1 LPAWRATSQSKDAR
15 ESIWTNRLQALPF
28 PVAERFLFTEDW
40 RSRVLLCTVR
50 FSIREYVAADFDAI
64 YAIDQACYPAD
75 IAYSRGELRWYL
87 SLPGAECLVAEI
99 RGSSDGGGGRKSN
112 AKTSRKKIAGFI
124 VTARQDVRAHIVT
137 IDVLELHRRAGLG
150 ASLLRRTEAS
160 LRKRGTREVWLETA
174 TNNEAA
180 IAFWNKH
187 GYRTRGRIRNYYP
200 GGLDAF
206 SMSKP
211 LTGSAAQEN

>member
-1 LPAWRATSQSKDAR
+1 
-15 ESIWTNRLQALPF
+15 
-28 PVAERFLFTEDW
+28 
-40 RSRVLLCTVR
+40 VR
-50 FSIREYVAADFDAI
+50 FSIREYRATDFDAI

-87 SLPGAECLVAEI
+87 GLTGAECLVAEI
-99 RGSSDGGGGRKSN
+99 RDSGDQGRCKSS
-112 AKTSRKKIAGFI
+112 AKASRKKIVGFI
-124 VTARQDVRAHIVT
+124 ITAQQKQHGHIVT
-137 IDVLELHRRAGLG
+137 IDVIEARRREGLG
-150 ASLLRRTEAS
+150 ASMLLRAQAR
-160 LRKRGTREVWLETA
+160 LRKRGAREVWLETA

-180 IAFWNKH
+180 IAFWEKH

-211 LTGSAAQEN
+211 LAGAAAQEK

>member
-1 LPAWRATSQSKDAR
+1 M
-15 ESIWTNRLQALPF
+15 
-28 PVAERFLFTEDW
+28 RFT
-40 RSRVLLCTVR
+40 
-50 FSIREYVAADFDAI
+50 IREYGAADFDAI

-75 IAYSRGELRWYL
+75 IAYSRGQLRWYL
-87 SLPGAECLVAEI
+87 SLTGAECVVAEI
-99 RGSSDGGGGRKSN
+99 RANKNSRAGSG
-112 AKTSRKKIAGFI
+112 KTSRKKIAGFI
-124 VTARQDVRAHIVT
+124 ITARQDVHAHIIT

-150 ASLLRRTEAS
+150 ASLLRRAEAR
-160 LRKRGTREVWLETA
+160 LGKRGAREVWLETA

-180 IAFWNKH
+180 IAFWDKH

-211 LTGSAAQEN
+211 LAGAAAQEN

>member
-1 LPAWRATSQSKDAR
+1 M
-15 ESIWTNRLQALPF
+15 
-28 PVAERFLFTEDW
+28 
-40 RSRVLLCTVR
+40 R
-50 FSIREYVAADFDAI
+50 FSIRQYRAADFDAI
-64 YAIDQACYPAD
+64 YTIDQACYPAD
-75 IAYSRGELRWYL
+75 IAYSRAELRWYL

-99 RGSSDGGGGRKSN
+99 RGVGAGRSKGN
-112 AKTSRKKIAGFI
+112 TKASRKKIAGFI
-124 VTARQDVRAHIVT
+124 ITARQNVHAHIVT

-150 ASLLRRTEAS
+150 ASLLRRAEAS
-160 LRKRGTREVWLETA
+160 LRKRGAREVWLETA

-200 GGLDAF
+200 GALDAF

-211 LTGSAAQEN
+211 LAGAAAQEN

>member
-1 LPAWRATSQSKDAR
+1 M
-15 ESIWTNRLQALPF
+15 
-28 PVAERFLFTEDW
+28 
-40 RSRVLLCTVR
+40 R
-50 FSIREYVAADFDAI
+50 FSIREYCAADFGAI

-87 SLPGAECLVAEI
+87 GLPGAECLVAEI
-99 RGSSDGGGGRKSN
+99 RRSGTGRKSKGSMK
-112 AKTSRKKIAGFI
+112 ASRKKIVGFVI
-124 VTARQDVRAHIVT
+124 TAQQIPHAHIIT

-150 ASLLRRTEAS
+150 ASLLRRAEAR
-160 LRKRGTREVWLETA
+160 LRKRGAREVWLETA

-200 GGLDAF
+200 GGIDAF

-211 LTGSAAQEN
+211 LAGTAA

>member
-1 LPAWRATSQSKDAR
+1 
-15 ESIWTNRLQALPF
+15 
-28 PVAERFLFTEDW
+28 
-40 RSRVLLCTVR
+40 VR
-50 FSIREYVAADFDAI
+50 FSIREYCAADFEAI
-64 YAIDQACYPAD
+64 YAIDQACYSAD

-99 RGSSDGGGGRKSN
+99 RGSGGGGRNTGS
-112 AKTSRKKIAGFI
+112 AKPSRKKIAGFI
-124 VTARQDVRAHIVT
+124 VTARQNVHAHIVT

-150 ASLLRRTEAS
+150 ASLLRRAEAS
-160 LRKRGTREVWLETA
+160 LQKRDACEVWLETA

-211 LTGSAAQEN
+211 LAGAAAQEN

>member
-1 LPAWRATSQSKDAR
+1 M
-15 ESIWTNRLQALPF
+15 
-28 PVAERFLFTEDW
+28 
-40 RSRVLLCTVR
+40 R
-50 FSIREYVAADFDAI
+50 FSIREYRAADFDAI

-99 RGSSDGGGGRKSN
+99 RSGGVGGRKNN
-112 AKTSRKKIAGFI
+112 AKASRKKIAGFI
-124 VTARQDVRAHIVT
+124 VTARQNVHAHIVT

-150 ASLLRRTEAS
+150 ASLLRRAEAS
-160 LRKRGTREVWLETA
+160 LRKRGAREVWLETA

-211 LTGSAAQEN
+211 LAGAATQEN

>member
-1 LPAWRATSQSKDAR
+1 M
-15 ESIWTNRLQALPF
+15 
-28 PVAERFLFTEDW
+28 
-40 RSRVLLCTVR
+40 R
-50 FSIREYVAADFDAI
+50 FSIREYRAADFDAI

-75 IAYSRGELRWYL
+75 IAYSRAELRWYL
-87 SLPGAECLVAEI
+87 SLAAAECLVAEI
-99 RGSSDGGGGRKSN
+99 RGSGAGGRSKGS
-112 AKTSRKKIAGFI
+112 AKASHEKIVGFVI
-124 VTARQDVRAHIVT
+124 TARQDAHAHIVT
-137 IDVLELHRRAGLG
+137 IDVLELHRRAGRG
-150 ASLLRRTEAS
+150 ASLLRRAEAR
-160 LRKRGTREVWLETA
+160 LRKRGAREVWLETA

-211 LTGSAAQEN
+211 LAGAAAQEN

>member
-1 LPAWRATSQSKDAR
+1 M
-15 ESIWTNRLQALPF
+15 
-28 PVAERFLFTEDW
+28 
-40 RSRVLLCTVR
+40 R
-50 FSIREYVAADFDAI
+50 FSIRQYSAADFDAI

-99 RGSSDGGGGRKSN
+99 RGSGGVGGSKSS
-112 AKTSRKKIAGFI
+112 AKTSRKRIAGFI
-124 VTARQDVRAHIVT
+124 VTARQNVHAHIIT

-150 ASLLRRTEAS
+150 ASLLRRAEAR
-160 LRKRGTREVWLETA
+160 LRKLGAREVWLETA

-211 LTGSAAQEN
+211 LAGSAAQEN

>member
-1 LPAWRATSQSKDAR
+1 M
-15 ESIWTNRLQALPF
+15 
-28 PVAERFLFTEDW
+28 
-40 RSRVLLCTVR
+40 R
-50 FSIREYVAADFDAI
+50 FSIRGYRAADFDAI

-75 IAYSRGELRWYL
+75 IAYSRGELRWYM

-99 RGSSDGGGGRKSN
+99 RDNKGKSI
-112 AKTSRKKIAGFI
+112 ASEKVSHKKIAGFI
-124 VTARQDVRAHIVT
+124 VIARQNAHAHIVT

-150 ASLLRRTEAS
+150 ASLLRRAEAR
-160 LRKRGTREVWLETA
+160 LRKLGAREVWLETA

-211 LTGSAAQEN
+211 LAGAAAQEN

>member
-1 LPAWRATSQSKDAR
+1 M
-15 ESIWTNRLQALPF
+15 
-28 PVAERFLFTEDW
+28 
-40 RSRVLLCTVR
+40 R
-50 FSIREYVAADFDAI
+50 FSIREYGAADFDAL

-87 SLPGAECLVAEI
+87 GLPGAECLVAEI
-99 RGSSDGGGGRKSN
+99 RGKRQGSTK
-112 AKTSRKKIAGFI
+112 ASRKKIVGFV
-124 VTARQDVRAHIVT
+124 VTAQHVPHARIIT
-137 IDVLELHRRAGLG
+137 IDVLELHRRAGVG
-150 ASLLRRTEAS
+150 ASLLRRAEAR
-160 LRKRGTREVWLETA
+160 LRKRGAREVWLETA

-211 LTGSAAQEN
+211 LAGAAA

>member
-1 LPAWRATSQSKDAR
+1 M
-15 ESIWTNRLQALPF
+15 
-28 PVAERFLFTEDW
+28 
-40 RSRVLLCTVR
+40 R
-50 FSIREYVAADFDAI
+50 FSIREYRAADFDAI

-75 IAYSRGELRWYL
+75 IAYSRGELRWYM

-99 RGSSDGGGGRKSN
+99 RGSGGGVSGRKSN
-112 AKTSRKKIAGFI
+112 AKTPPKKIAGFI
-124 VTARQDVRAHIVT
+124 VAARQNEHAHIVT

-150 ASLLRRTEAS
+150 ASLLRRAEAS
-160 LRKRGTREVWLETA
+160 LQKRGAREVWLETA
-174 TNNEAA
+174 TDNEAA

-211 LTGSAAQEN
+211 LAGADAQEN

>member
-1 LPAWRATSQSKDAR
+1 M
-15 ESIWTNRLQALPF
+15 
-28 PVAERFLFTEDW
+28 
-40 RSRVLLCTVR
+40 R
-50 FSIREYVAADFDAI
+50 FSIREYGVADFDAI
-64 YAIDQACYPAD
+64 YAIDQACYAAD

-87 SLPGAECLVAEI
+87 SLPGAECRVAEI
-99 RGSSDGGGGRKSN
+99 RDNKSRSTGSG
-112 AKTSRKKIAGFI
+112 KTSRKKVVGFI
-124 VTARQDVRAHIVT
+124 VTARQNVHAHIVT

-150 ASLLRRTEAS
+150 ASLLRRAEAS
-160 LRKRGTREVWLETA
+160 LQKRGAREVWLETA

-211 LTGSAAQEN
+211 LAGAAAQEN

>member
-1 LPAWRATSQSKDAR
+1 
-15 ESIWTNRLQALPF
+15 
-28 PVAERFLFTEDW
+28 
-40 RSRVLLCTVR
+40 VR
-50 FSIREYVAADFDAI
+50 FSIREYRAADFEAI
-64 YAIDQACYPAD
+64 YAIDQACYPVD
-75 IAYSRGELRWYL
+75 VAYSRGELRWYL
-87 SLPGAECLVAEI
+87 DLPGAECLVAEI
-99 RGSSDGGGGRKSN
+99 RGGGGRTKGNST
-112 AKTSRKKIAGFI
+112 ASRKRIVGFI
-124 VTARQDVRAHIVT
+124 VTARQKVHAHIIT

-150 ASLLRRTEAS
+150 ASLLRRAEAR
-160 LRKRGTREVWLETA
+160 LRKRGAREVWLETA

-211 LTGSAAQEN
+211 LAGTAVQEN

>member
-1 LPAWRATSQSKDAR
+1 M
-15 ESIWTNRLQALPF
+15 
-28 PVAERFLFTEDW
+28 
-40 RSRVLLCTVR
+40 R
-50 FSIREYVAADFDAI
+50 FSIREYGAADFDAI

-87 SLPGAECLVAEI
+87 GLPGAECLVAEI
-99 RGSSDGGGGRKSN
+99 RGGASIGSAKSSPK
-112 AKTSRKKIAGFI
+112 ASRKRIVGFI
-124 VTARQDVRAHIVT
+124 VTARQDVHAHIIT
-137 IDVLELHRRAGLG
+137 IDVLELHRRAGVG
-150 ASLLRRTEAS
+150 ASLLRRAEVR
-160 LRKRGTREVWLETA
+160 LRKRGAREVWLETA

-180 IAFWNKH
+180 IAFWNRH

-211 LTGSAAQEN
+211 LAGAAAQEN

>member
-1 LPAWRATSQSKDAR
+1 M
-15 ESIWTNRLQALPF
+15 
-28 PVAERFLFTEDW
+28 
-40 RSRVLLCTVR
+40 R
-50 FSIREYVAADFDAI
+50 FSIREFRAADFDAI
-64 YAIDQACYPAD
+64 YAIDQACYLAD
-75 IAYSRGELRWYL
+75 IAYSRDELRWYL

-99 RGSSDGGGGRKSN
+99 RGSLTGRSKSS
-112 AKTSRKKIAGFI
+112 AKALPKKIAGFI
-124 VTARQDVRAHIVT
+124 VTARQNVHAHIVT

-150 ASLLRRTEAS
+150 ASLLRRAEAS
-160 LRKRGTREVWLETA
+160 LQKRGAREVWLETA

-211 LTGSAAQEN
+211 LAGAAAQEN

>member
-1 LPAWRATSQSKDAR
+1 
-15 ESIWTNRLQALPF
+15 
-28 PVAERFLFTEDW
+28 
-40 RSRVLLCTVR
+40 VR
-50 FSIREYVAADFDAI
+50 FSIREYGVADFDAI
-64 YAIDQACYPAD
+64 YAIDQACYAAD

-87 SLPGAECLVAEI
+87 SLPGAECCVAEI
-99 RGSSDGGGGRKSN
+99 RDNKSRSTGSG
-112 AKTSRKKIAGFI
+112 KTLRKKVVGFI
-124 VTARQDVRAHIVT
+124 ITARQNVHAHIVT

-150 ASLLRRTEAS
+150 ASLLRRAEAR
-160 LRKRGTREVWLETA
+160 LRKQGAREVWLETA

-211 LTGSAAQEN
+211 LAGTAAQEN

>member
-1 LPAWRATSQSKDAR
+1 M
-15 ESIWTNRLQALPF
+15 
-28 PVAERFLFTEDW
+28 
-40 RSRVLLCTVR
+40 R
-50 FSIREYVAADFDAI
+50 FSFREYGAADFDAL

-87 SLPGAECLVAEI
+87 GLPGAECLVAEI
-99 RGSSDGGGGRKSN
+99 RGKRQGSTK
-112 AKTSRKKIAGFI
+112 ASRKKIVGFV
-124 VTARQDVRAHIVT
+124 VTAQHVPHARIIT
-137 IDVLELHRRAGLG
+137 IDVLELHRRAGVG
-150 ASLLRRTEAS
+150 ASLLRRAEAR
-160 LRKRGTREVWLETA
+160 LRKRGAREVWLETA

-211 LTGSAAQEN
+211 LGGIAVQEN

>member
-1 LPAWRATSQSKDAR
+1 M
-15 ESIWTNRLQALPF
+15 
-28 PVAERFLFTEDW
+28 
-40 RSRVLLCTVR
+40 R
-50 FSIREYVAADFDAI
+50 FSIREYRATDFDAI

-87 SLPGAECLVAEI
+87 ALPGAECLVAEI
-99 RGSSDGGGGRKSN
+99 RGRGTGGRSKSST
-112 AKTSRKKIAGFI
+112 KTSRKKIVGFVI
-124 VTARQDVRAHIVT
+124 TAQQIPHAHIVT

-150 ASLLRRTEAS
+150 ASLLRRAEAR
-160 LRKRGTREVWLETA
+160 LRKRGAREVWLETA

-211 LTGSAAQEN
+211 LAGTAVQEN

>member
-1 LPAWRATSQSKDAR
+1 MK
-15 ESIWTNRLQALPF
+15 
-28 PVAERFLFTEDW
+28 FT
-40 RSRVLLCTVR
+40 
-50 FSIREYVAADFDAI
+50 IREYGAADFDAI

-87 SLPGAECLVAEI
+87 SLTGAECVVAELRANKI
-99 RGSSDGGGGRKSN
+99 SRAGSE
-112 AKTSRKKIAGFI
+112 KTSRKKIAGFI
-124 VTARQDVRAHIVT
+124 ITARQDVHAHIIT

-150 ASLLRRTEAS
+150 ASLLRRAEAR
-160 LRKRGTREVWLETA
+160 LGKRGAREVWLETA

-206 SMSKP
+206 CMSKS
-211 LTGSAAQEN
+211 LAGAAAQEN

>member
-1 LPAWRATSQSKDAR
+1 M
-15 ESIWTNRLQALPF
+15 
-28 PVAERFLFTEDW
+28 
-40 RSRVLLCTVR
+40 R
-50 FSIREYVAADFDAI
+50 FSIREYGAADFDAI
-64 YAIDQACYPAD
+64 YAIDQACYPPD

-87 SLPGAECLVAEI
+87 GLPGAECLVAEI
-99 RGSSDGGGGRKSN
+99 RGSGSGCRTKGTAKAWRKE
-112 AKTSRKKIAGFI
+112 IVGFI
-124 VTARQDVRAHIVT
+124 VTARQNVHAHIIT
-137 IDVLELHRRAGLG
+137 IDVLELHRRAGVG
-150 ASLLRRTEAS
+150 ASLLRRAETR
-160 LRKRGTREVWLETA
+160 LRKRGACEVWLETA

-211 LTGSAAQEN
+211 LAGAAAQEN

>member
-1 LPAWRATSQSKDAR
+1 
-15 ESIWTNRLQALPF
+15 
-28 PVAERFLFTEDW
+28 
-40 RSRVLLCTVR
+40 VR
-50 FSIREYVAADFDAI
+50 FSIREYGTADFDAI

-99 RGSSDGGGGRKSN
+99 RGSGAGSKS
-112 AKTSRKKIAGFI
+112 KRDMTSSRKKLVGFI
-124 VTARQDVRAHIVT
+124 ITARQNVHAHIVT

-150 ASLLRRTEAS
+150 ASLLRRAEAR
-160 LRKRGTREVWLETA
+160 LRKHGAREVWLETA

-200 GGLDAF
+200 GGIDAF
-206 SMSKP
+206 SMSKS
-211 LTGSAAQEN
+211 LAGAAAQEN

>member
-1 LPAWRATSQSKDAR
+1 M
-15 ESIWTNRLQALPF
+15 
-28 PVAERFLFTEDW
+28 
-40 RSRVLLCTVR
+40 R
-50 FSIREYVAADFDAI
+50 FSIREYGAADFDAI
-64 YAIDQACYPAD
+64 YGIDQVCYPSD

-99 RGSSDGGGGRKSN
+99 RDNKSRS
-112 AKTSRKKIAGFI
+112 ALCGKTSRKKIVGFI
-124 VTARQDVRAHIVT
+124 VTERQNVHAHIIT
-137 IDVLELHRRAGLG
+137 IDVLELQRRAGVG
-150 ASLLRRTEAS
+150 ASLLRRAEAR
-160 LRKRGTREVWLETA
+160 LRKRGARQVWLETA

-211 LTGSAAQEN
+211 LAGAAAQEN

>member
-1 LPAWRATSQSKDAR
+1 MKFVT
-15 ESIWTNRLQALPF
+15 
-28 PVAERFLFTEDW
+28 
-40 RSRVLLCTVR
+40 
-50 FSIREYVAADFDAI
+50 REYRVADFEAI
-64 YAIDQACYPAD
+64 YAIDQACYAAD

-87 SLPGAECLVAEI
+87 SLPAADCLVAEI
-99 RGSSDGGGGRKSN
+99 RPSGRSSSRTTKS
-112 AKTSRKKIAGFI
+112 AKASSKQIAGFI
-124 VTARQDVRAHIVT
+124 ITTQQDVRGYVVT
-137 IDVLELHRRAGLG
+137 IDVLKPHRRAGVG
-150 ASLLRRTEAS
+150 ASLLRRAETR
-160 LRKRGTREVWLETA
+160 LRKCGAREVWLETA

-211 LTGSAAQEN
+211 LARTAAQEN

>member
-1 LPAWRATSQSKDAR
+1 M
-15 ESIWTNRLQALPF
+15 
-28 PVAERFLFTEDW
+28 
-40 RSRVLLCTVR
+40 R
-50 FSIREYVAADFDAI
+50 FSIREYRATDFDAI
-64 YAIDQACYPAD
+64 YAIDQACYSVD
-75 IAYSRGELRWYL
+75 IAYSRGELRWYM

-99 RGSSDGGGGRKSN
+99 RGGRIGGKS
-112 AKTSRKKIAGFI
+112 KGSTKPSRKKIVGFVI
-124 VTARQDVRAHIVT
+124 TAQQIPHAHIIT
-137 IDVLELHRRAGLG
+137 IDVLELHRRSGLG
-150 ASLLRRTEAS
+150 ASLLRRAEAR
-160 LRKRGTREVWLETA
+160 LRKRGAREVWLETA

-211 LTGSAAQEN
+211 LAGTAAQEN

>member
-1 LPAWRATSQSKDAR
+1 M
-15 ESIWTNRLQALPF
+15 
-28 PVAERFLFTEDW
+28 
-40 RSRVLLCTVR
+40 R
-50 FSIREYVAADFDAI
+50 FSIREYRAADFEAI

-75 IAYSRGELRWYL
+75 IAYSRDELRWYL

-99 RGSSDGGGGRKSN
+99 RGSPTGRSKSS
-112 AKTSRKKIAGFI
+112 AKASPKKIAGFI
-124 VTARQDVRAHIVT
+124 VTARQNVHAHIVT

-150 ASLLRRTEAS
+150 ASLLRRSEAS
-160 LRKRGTREVWLETA
+160 LQKRGACEVWLETA

-211 LTGSAAQEN
+211 LAGTAAQEN

>member
-1 LPAWRATSQSKDAR
+1 M
-15 ESIWTNRLQALPF
+15 
-28 PVAERFLFTEDW
+28 
-40 RSRVLLCTVR
+40 R
-50 FSIREYVAADFDAI
+50 FSIREYGAADFDAI

-87 SLPGAECLVAEI
+87 GLPGAQCLVAEI
-99 RGSSDGGGGRKSN
+99 RGGASIGSAKSN
-112 AKTSRKKIAGFI
+112 PKASRKKIVGFI
-124 VTARQDVRAHIVT
+124 VTARQNGHAHIIT
-137 IDVLELHRRAGLG
+137 IDVLELHRRAGVG
-150 ASLLRRTEAS
+150 ASLLRRAEVR
-160 LRKRGTREVWLETA
+160 LRKHGAREVWLETA

-180 IAFWNKH
+180 IAFWNRH

-211 LTGSAAQEN
+211 LAGAAAQEN

>member
-1 LPAWRATSQSKDAR
+1 MPAWRATSQSKNAR
-15 ESIWTNRLQALPF
+15 ESIWTNRLQALSF
-28 PVAERFLFTEDW
+28 PVARRFLFTVDW

-50 FSIREYVAADFDAI
+50 FSIREYRAADFEAI
-64 YAIDQACYPAD
+64 YAIDQVCYPAD
-75 IAYSRGELRWYL
+75 IAYSRGELRWYQ

-99 RGSSDGGGGRKSN
+99 RGS
-112 AKTSRKKIAGFI
+112 AKASPKKIAGFVI
-124 VTARQDVRAHIVT
+124 TARQDVHAHIIT

-150 ASLLRRTEAS
+150 ASLLRRAEAS
-160 LRKRGTREVWLETA
+160 LRKRGAREVWLETA

-180 IAFWNKH
+180 IAFWHKH

-211 LTGSAAQEN
+211 LAGAAAQEN

>member
-1 LPAWRATSQSKDAR
+1 M
-15 ESIWTNRLQALPF
+15 
-28 PVAERFLFTEDW
+28 RFT
-40 RSRVLLCTVR
+40 
-50 FSIREYVAADFDAI
+50 IREYGAADFDAI

-87 SLPGAECLVAEI
+87 SLTGAECVVAEI
-99 RGSSDGGGGRKSN
+99 RAHKNSSAGSGR
-112 AKTSRKKIAGFI
+112 TSRKKIAGFI
-124 VTARQDVRAHIVT
+124 ITARQDVHAHIIT

-150 ASLLRRTEAS
+150 ASLLRRAEAR
-160 LRKRGTREVWLETA
+160 LRKRGAREVWLETA

-206 SMSKP
+206 CMSKS
-211 LTGSAAQEN
+211 LAGAAAQEN